1 MRTRFTGRSQKKRED
16 GTWAV
21 YRSEELNKES
31 FVTDNKVYVCFAKFQ
46 PWTSD
51 PLVMRAL

>member
-51 PLVMRAL
+51 PL